1 MKHALIITAA
11 ALALAS
17 CEPGDV
23 TNTASNVAVV
33 AGQVE
38 LRATTALSLAELA
51 YNSAEA
57 AATAA
62 LRSRH
67 LSEGQVQ
74 QLADAMRAARAYR
87 NEARALVAA
96 GQDASATLESLSLT
110 INSITLITTTSGGN

>member
-17 CEPGDV
+17 CQPGDV
-23 TNTASNVAVV
+23 TNSASNMAVM

-38 LRATTALSLAELA
+38 LKATTGLSLAELA

-62 LRSRH
+62 LRSGH
-67 LSEGQVQ
+67 LSA
-74 QLADAMRAARAYR
+74 ADAQNLGDAVHTARAYR

-96 GQDASATLESLSLT
+96 GEDASATLESLSLT
-110 INSITLITTTSGGN
+110 INTITRIASPAGGN